1 MSISRG
7 IWRRVLPL
15 NRRFTG
21 FPKFF
26 IVFALAFSVTELAS
40 PIQAAQRITASRS
53 RQLFE
58 KGVAHYNA
66 GRYYS
71 ALDIFRRLKNHPPD
85 RSPQLTASILMCMKS
100 YAQIGRFSEVKAT
113 AREFLANYRD
123 SAYLPHVY
131 AVLGDAYLSEGY
143 YGSALESYLQAGRA
157 ADGSSNLELDGKIMK
172 VASGYLSLEKLN
184 ALLAI
189 ELDES
194 SRTILSLAIA
204 NRLMADGEE
213 DEAALV
219 LFKLDRSLLPAS
231 YHGLYDKLKSET
243 YVSRGKSKTIGV
255 ILSGGPIVEKLAR
268 SFVSGIHDATREI
281 QRRDGYSIE
290 TEVIPTEDGLSG
302 IQASELLSRNENILA
317 VIGPTENSAAL
328 AVAAAG
334 KNDATALLFPT
345 SNLNGLAS
353 VGQSVYQMNSDLSS
367 QGRYAARYAVE
378 QLAAKT
384 IAVMTPSD
392 QFGRG
397 LTDGFLAEA
406 DELGAEVVSVEWYSG
421 IPIDLSPQ
429 LSAMRETAFRIEGRK
444 PKKIE
449 GEIILDTADNTFQLF
464 TSDFFEEERVG
475 AEEEEVD
482 SSEIILSS
490 IDAVYLPIHAGD
502 INYVASQFS
511 SYGLETQLLGNANWY
526 EPDEL
531 NQEMIGPNLEGM
543 TILTD
548 YLHPQETPMS
558 DKAWQVA
565 GNYESREEIQM
576 ALTGYDIAM
585 FLAQHLRSADTR
597 AAVRI
602 NLDSADPSRGVSRH
616 FAIASGEPGLNS
628 SIHLLKYSKNR
639 LTFVGEFVGD
649 SLVTSLPEIP

>member
-1 MSISRG
+1 M
-7 IWRRVLPL
+7 

-334 KNDATALLFPT
+334 KDGATALLLPT

-353 VGQSVYQMNSDLSS
+353 VGESVYQMNSDLSS

-378 QLAAKT
+378 
-384 IAVMTPSD
+384 
-392 QFGRG
+392 
-397 LTDGFLAEA
+397 
-406 DELGAEVVSVEWYSG
+406 
-421 IPIDLSPQ
+421 
-429 LSAMRETAFRIEGRK
+429 
-444 PKKIE
+444 
-449 GEIILDTADNTFQLF
+449 
-464 TSDFFEEERVG
+464 
-475 AEEEEVD
+475 
-482 SSEIILSS
+482 
-490 IDAVYLPIHAGD
+490 
-502 INYVASQFS
+502 
-511 SYGLETQLLGNANWY
+511 
-526 EPDEL
+526 
-531 NQEMIGPNLEGM
+531 
-543 TILTD
+543 
-548 YLHPQETPMS
+548 
-558 DKAWQVA
+558 
-565 GNYESREEIQM
+565 
-576 ALTGYDIAM
+576 
-585 FLAQHLRSADTR
+585 
-597 AAVRI
+597 
-602 NLDSADPSRGVSRH
+602 
-616 FAIASGEPGLNS
+616 
-628 SIHLLKYSKNR
+628 
-639 LTFVGEFVGD
+639 
-649 SLVTSLPEIP
+649 